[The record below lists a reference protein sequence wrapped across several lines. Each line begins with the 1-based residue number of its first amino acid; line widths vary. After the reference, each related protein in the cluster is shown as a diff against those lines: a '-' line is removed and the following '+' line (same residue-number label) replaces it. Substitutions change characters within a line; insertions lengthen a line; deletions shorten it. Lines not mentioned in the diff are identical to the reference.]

1 MGKMELE
8 LPWLMQVIRTED
20 AVVSF
25 LFSNNNGK
33 NDFNM
38 ENEWFQKFFSTE

>member
-25 LFSNNNGK
+25 LFNNNGK

-38 ENEWFQKFFSTE
+38 ENEWFQKFFFTV